1 MGTGMARTIDLEVYL
16 NYDDEGGAPV
26 SGDSTEMQ
34 CAEDAAC
41 VEATECGEDSAEV
54 KVLTFDSYGDGW
66 SDPFGEA
73 TEFWMLT
80 GATGSWSGNLMKGH
94 AAARSTLCLADGDY
108 DFSAPGAISWHV
120 RRLLRRLFGIGGD
133 DFADIT
139 VVALGSAMAT
149 AACVMA
155 CCCKMKKTNRRPGT
169 GGKGST
175 KSLGTEPS
183 RSPDS
188 RYNTR
193 QGLIA
198 GEVVSEVSAPMPK
211 RSRGVEGAALIAAAG
226 KSKKFLDPRDYIPDP
241 DFDVFESM
249 SSSSMGDESISG
261 MMQESNPMFRGR
273 ARRPSATGTQL
284 GAPPLE
290 GDEDVELGL
299 NGLPEEGP
307 QEAEGREEDPP
318 LRATEQSNPLFN
330 TDRASGR
337 LEKPT
342 RSDKAGGEGQGR
354 VKVEVVSRAI
364 PQRFRSAT
372 RGIRLHDRDVRS
384 QQEEALAP
392 AGRRTADDRAARERQ
407 DSGHRRRGS
416 RRGGSGDNGRAT
428 RKRSKSRGR
437 GDSETPSRRRAPI
450 QRVRSFGSDSSFK
463 SMAKNLAESTS
474 FRHSR
479 ERYQVAPKNRPSRS
493 GGDAHERRTGKT
505 SPTSKTDQGRG
516 AMTSS
521 SGAPRPRRGESST
534 ARRGERRDRDK
545 SRGRGVNG
553 TIAALASEPSRSRR
567 GTASR
572 GGGAGGPAK
581 SRREEDGER
590 SYSPGSNFS
599 DGSIVVPTVRA
610 CASVGRPSAR
620 LSDMLAGNVVS
631 NSSMRRGS
639 SGNRQADVPVL
650 DLRRHSTGGRR
661 SREPVGARAGSS
673 GGGGG
678 GGGGGE
684 AAVTTVN
691 DDAEAS
697 GCGRDER
704 RRSRDSG
711 GGGGGSRYSGRSSGG
726 GVRAE
731 DYGAPRSKAKGNRER
746 SGSADSSGDGGDR
759 GSIGKDRRQQ
769 EDGATTNPGAVG
781 SPREEAHPFVV
792 GMGGPL
798 GGSDDNE
805 KGGNISLSFSNNGDD
820 NDGGGGGRLT
830 RGRTKYRQSRGSRAR
845 ERAYQETR
853 SRSRGSSMSLTSLQR
868 VVEVSEES
876 LSSVSPNQMN
886 LALAGRYCSIASG
899 ASGRRRRD
907 DGSLEDEDEEE
918 ETGRRMFPPPSAAGS
933 DVDFHSMMDC
943 TVDSGESSFRPDSC
957 SRSVPP
963 SSAPRFHVPEIK
975 MPGNAAAVAADKRRR
990 RESSDSDSYSS
1001 HGGSVRR
1008 PAESPAPRAYG
1019 SRRVRPDNTRSDDGS
1034 SKKHASSSSRA
1045 AAAAALER
1053 TSTMSSAGRSSRR
1066 GAGGGAGWRQ
1076 QARLRKAMVL
1086 AVQQKAQED
1095 EQKGGSGDPPRTRR
1109 KSAPNVGDSA
1119 AAAPAAAERSS
1130 WRRSTGSQYLD
1141 GGRGRGGENTRGR
1154 LASEDQ
1160 GEAAGGH
1167 VLRRGGENGD
1177 LPPVP
1182 TGALRDAP
1190 GRSARGHVLATK
1202 RAAPGGKHE
1211 HEEDE
1216 RAGGGGGSHRRN
1228 FRAFSSLD
1236 STATSVADDDDDV
1249 AKSPFQ
1255 SRGEPSGEAPPPPPP
1270 PPEATAPCGRPR
1282 SESKAKLEE
1291 MMRRERE
1298 QETVGQAT
1306 GHSSS
1311 RHACSSN
1318 SSTTETRRHSSSG
1331 NRRRRHRR
1339 SSSSS
1344 RGSGGEE
1351 GASDASSERQHR
1363 RDRKGK
1369 PRSPYSLDGRR
1380 R

>member
-1 MGTGMARTIDLEVYL
+1 MGTGLARTIDLEVYL

-26 SGDSTEMQ
+26 SGDSTEMH
-34 CAEDAAC
+34 CAQDAAC
-41 VEATECGEDSAEV
+41 VEATECGEGSAEV

-73 TEFWMLT
+73 TEFWTLT

-108 DFSAPGAISWHV
+108 DFSAPGAVSWHV
-120 RRLLRRLFGIGGD
+120 RRLVRRLFGIGGD
-133 DFADIT
+133 EYPDIT

-149 AACVMA
+149 AACVMT
-155 CCCKMKKTNRRPGT
+155 CCCRMKKANRRPGT

-175 KSLGTEPS
+175 KSLATEPS

-188 RYNTR
+188 RYDTG
-193 QGLIA
+193 QGLIT

-211 RSRGVEGAALIAAAG
+211 RSRGAEGAALIAAAG

-261 MMQESNPMFRGR
+261 MLQESNPMFRGR
-273 ARRPSATGTQL
+273 ARRGSATGTQL

-299 NGLPEEGP
+299 NGVPEEGQ
-307 QEAEGREEDPP
+307 QEAEGGEEERPF
-318 LRATEQSNPLFN
+318 RATEQSNPLFN
-330 TDRASGR
+330 ADRASGP

-342 RSDKAGGEGQGR
+342 RGDKAGGEGQGR
-354 VKVEVVSRAI
+354 VEVEVVSRAI

-384 QQEEALAP
+384 QQEEAPA
-392 AGRRTADDRAARERQ
+392 AGRRTDDDRAARERQ

-416 RRGGSGDNGRAT
+416 RRGSSGDGRAT

-493 GGDAHERRTGKT
+493 GGDTHERKSRKRSST
-505 SPTSKTDQGRG
+505 SRADQGRG
-516 AMTSS
+516 ATTSS

-534 ARRGERRDRDK
+534 APRGERRDRDK
-545 SRGRGVNG
+545 SRGRGVDG
-553 TIAALASEPSRSRR
+553 TAAAFASEPSRSSRR

-572 GGGAGGPAK
+572 GGGGAGGPAK
-581 SRREEDGER
+581 SRRAEDGER

-639 SGNRQADVPVL
+639 SGNRQADVQVL

-673 GGGGG
+673 GGGVGG
-678 GGGGGE
+678 GGGG
-684 AAVTTVN
+684 AATMTTAN
-691 DDAEAS
+691 DDAEAP
-697 GCGRDER
+697 GGGRDER

-711 GGGGGSRYSGRSSGG
+711 GGGGSRSSGRSSGG

-746 SGSADSSGDGGDR
+746 SGSADSSGGGGDR
-759 GSIGKDRRQQ
+759 GSTGKGRRQQ
-769 EDGATTNPGAVG
+769 EDGATTNPGTAG
-781 SPREEAHPFVV
+781 SPREKAHPFVV
-792 GMGGPL
+792 GMGGPP
-798 GGSDDNE
+798 GGSDDDG
-805 KGGNISLSFSNNGDD
+805 KGGNNGGSLSFSNNGDD
-820 NDGGGGGRLT
+820 SDLGDGGGGGGRLT
-830 RGRTKYRQSRGSRAR
+830 RGRTKYRQSRSSRAR

-853 SRSRGSSMSLTSLQR
+853 SRSRGSSISMTSLQR

-876 LSSVSPNQMN
+876 LSSVSPDQMN
-886 LALAGRYCSIASG
+886 PALAGRYSRIASRAAAG
-899 ASGRRRRD
+899 AGRRRHD
-907 DGSLEDEDEEE
+907 DGSHDDEDEED
-918 ETGRRMFPPPSAAGS
+918 TDRRMFPPPSAAGS
-933 DVDFHSMMDC
+933 DVDFHSMMDG
-943 TVDSGESSFRPDSC
+943 TVASGESSFRPDSC

-963 SSAPRFHVPEIK
+963 SSALRFHVSEIK

-1001 HGGSVRR
+1001 HGASVRHT
-1008 PAESPAPRAYG
+1008 AESPAPRAYG
-1019 SRRVRPDNTRSDDGS
+1019 SRRARPDNTRSDDGSS

-1053 TSTMSSAGRSSRR
+1053 TTTMSSAGRSSRR

-1076 QARLRKAMVL
+1076 QARLRRAMVL

-1095 EQKGGSGDPPRTRR
+1095 EQKGGSGDPLGT
-1109 KSAPNVGDSA
+1109 
-1119 AAAPAAAERSS
+1119 
-1130 WRRSTGSQYLD
+1130 RRSTGSQYLD
-1141 GGRGRGGENTRGR
+1141 GGRGRGGEKTRGR

-1160 GEAAGGH
+1160 DEAAGGH
-1167 VLRRGGENGD
+1167 VLRRGGENRD

-1190 GRSARGHVLATK
+1190 GRSARGHVLVTK
-1202 RAAPGGKHE
+1202 RAAPGEKHE
-1211 HEEDE
+1211 HQEDE
-1216 RAGGGGGSHRRN
+1216 RASGGGGSHRTN
-1228 FRAFSSLD
+1228 FSAFSSLD
-1236 STATSVADDDDDV
+1236 STATSVADDDDDDV
-1249 AKSPFQ
+1249 ARSPFQ
-1255 SRGEPSGEAPPPPPP
+1255 SRGESSSEAPPPPP
-1270 PPEATAPCGRPR
+1270 PPEATAPRGRPR
-1282 SESKAKLEE
+1282 SESKAKLEL
-1291 MMRRERE
+1291 RRERE
-1298 QETVGQAT
+1298 QETGGQAT

-1311 RHACSSN
+1311 RNAWSSN
-1318 SSTTETRRHSSSG
+1318 SSTSETRRHSGSG
-1331 NRRRRHRR
+1331 NRRRHRR
-1339 SSSSS
+1339 RSISSS
-1344 RGSGGEE
+1344 RGSGGE